1 MYVCAYACV
10 CVCVCVLAGGSRVV
24 HSAYTHKLQL
34 EHTTCACCV
43 HMNPCGDID
52 THASTLAFLCTS
64 LVSFCVRLA
73 LCRQTQRVLG
83 CVHPYVCLF
92 VSAEVVP
99 VSAEGVLKGERA
111 LETRN

>member
-1 MYVCAYACV
+1 MYVRAYACV
-10 CVCVCVLAGGSRVV
+10 CVCVCVLAGGSPVV
-24 HSAYTHKLQL
+24 HSVYTHKLQR
-34 EHTTCACCV
+34 EHTKCAFCL

-52 THASTLAFLCTS
+52 IHASTLAFLCTS

-73 LCRQTQRVLG
+73 LCRHAQSVLG

-92 VSAEVVP
+92 VSEELVP
-99 VSAEGVLKGERA
+99 VSAEGVPKGERA